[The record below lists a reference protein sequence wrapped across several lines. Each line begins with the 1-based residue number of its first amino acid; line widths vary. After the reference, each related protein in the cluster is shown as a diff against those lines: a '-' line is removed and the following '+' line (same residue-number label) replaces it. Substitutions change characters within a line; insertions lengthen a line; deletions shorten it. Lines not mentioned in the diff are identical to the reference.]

1 MALGFVIRLAL
12 GLHTPLDP
20 GEATLGLTA
29 LHILHGQLAVMD
41 PDGQYLGATDAY
53 LVAPFVALFG
63 TSLAAIRI
71 ALACVGALTVLL
83 GYWFGRIAFRR
94 DSAAAVAATVIAV
107 FPLLAVT
114 ASTRLQPG
122 GPELLLLETL
132 CLCVA
137 ALIGWGRAHRLRW
150 WALLGFAAGIAMWS
164 DLIFA
169 CVVLAIG
176 IAMLLRGSRVGWSD
190 VNRGAAVALGAGVVG
205 MLPWLVFN
213 VPSGFFSLHAVPRLA
228 VGLHTGDGNLLREQ
242 LPVLMGGSSSCGHA
256 VIPAVA
262 TDIAFGVLML
272 ALLWTR
278 RGTLQLFVSGHWTGL
293 SQIDVALLVIPATF
307 AIVLLLGLNADACA
321 PLNLLPM
328 AIPLALGAASI
339 LTERIRWR
347 LVALGVA
354 GIWLVVSGIAAAG
367 QLPDAVPETASG
379 TPIPG
384 DLGPAI
390 SMIEQHHPGAIWA
403 GYSLS
408 RLLSFESHDTLP
420 IAEYGG
426 DVGFLQRQQQ
436 VETAL
441 DPSWVFVTGDPDI
454 ATFLKACRSRS
465 ITFRIVTGGG
475 LILYTNLTGSLE
487 PGNVFSGAEATT
499 S

>member
-1 MALGFVIRLAL
+1 
-12 GLHTPLDP
+12 
-20 GEATLGLTA
+20 
-29 LHILHGQLAVMD
+29 MD
-41 PDGQYLGATDAY
+41 PDGQNLGATDAY

-71 ALACVGALTVLL
+71 ALASVGALTVLS

-94 DSAAAVAATVIAV
+94 DSAASVAATVIAV
-107 FPLLAVT
+107 FPLLAVS

-122 GPELLLLETL
+122 GPELFLLEAL

-150 WALLGFAAGIAMWS
+150 WALLGFSAGVAMWS
-164 DLIFA
+164 DLIFV
-169 CVVLAIG
+169 CVVVAIG
-176 IAMLLRGSRVGWSD
+176 IAMLLRASRVGWSD
-190 VNRGAAVALGAGVVG
+190 VNRGAAVAVGAGVVG

-213 VPSGFFSLHAVPRLA
+213 IPNGFFSLHAVPRTSDA
-228 VGLHTGDGNLLREQ
+228 FRTGVSSLLREQ
-242 LPVLMGGSSSCGHA
+242 LPVLMGGSSSCGRA
-256 VIPAVA
+256 VTPAVA
-262 TDIAFGVLML
+262 TDLAFAVLML

-278 RGTLQLFVSGHWTGL
+278 RRTLQYLVSGHWTGL
-293 SQIDVALLVIPATF
+293 SQIDLALLTIPVTF
-307 AIVLLLGLNADACA
+307 AIVLLLGLDADACA
-321 PLNLLPM
+321 PQNLLPM
-328 AIPLALGAASI
+328 GLPLALGAASI
-339 LTERIRWR
+339 LTERVRWR
-347 LVALGVA
+347 VIALGVA

-367 QLPDAVPETASG
+367 QLPGAVPVTASG

-390 SMIEQHHPGAIWA
+390 SMIEQWHPGAVWA

-441 DPSWVFVTGDPDI
+441 DPSWVFVAGDPDI
-454 ATFLKACRSRS
+454 AAFLKACRSRS
-465 ITFRIVTGGG
+465 ISFRTDIGDG

-487 PGNVFSGAEATT
+487 PGDVFSGAEATT